1 MLDLDLS
8 DLSTLSPDLAYQW
21 NIHDFNYMKTKSDE
35 FSKDGTFE
43 DFLHANLS
51 KDAKTY
57 IYERECPFVSKDTL
71 NAYFGNIAFIQH
83 TANQTSFNVR
93 LIADCSE
100 SRLMQLV
107 AYYDSYGT
115 DGHSRI
121 KRVGLLRNFFAEG
134 FDPFQETM
142 KRILEIPKAK
152 EWMKKAL
159 NPNSTD
165 VKKQEDLVFAF
176 AKGQLIAII

>member
-21 NIHDFNYMKTKSDE
+21 NMSFNMKTESDN
-35 FSKDGTFE
+35 SDNTLE
-43 DFLHANLS
+43 DFLHENLS
-51 KDAKTY
+51 KDAKAY
-57 IYERECPFVSKDTL
+57 IYERECPFMSKDTL
-71 NAYFGNIAFIQH
+71 ITYFGNIAFIQH
-83 TANQTSFNVR
+83 TANPTSFNVR
-93 LIADCSE
+93 LIADCDE
-100 SRLMQLV
+100 SKIMRLV

-159 NPNSTD
+159 NPNQTD

-176 AKGQLIAII
+176 AKGKLIAII